1 MLTKIFDPDHI
12 DRVYYIEDRSTNVD
26 GIIDPHMCFTNEDLA
41 VEYAI
46 KQLGL
51 SVLEFNIMEWTVD

>member
-1 MLTKIFDPDHI
+1 MYKISDPKDK
-12 DRVYYIEDRSTNVD
+12 VFYIEDRSFTAD
-26 GIIDPHMCFTNEDLA
+26 GVIDPHLCFSDEDEA

-46 KQLGL
+46 KTLKL